1 MIVLLFTRVFI
12 FYKIIVFDM
21 KKLLIVVDYQNDF
34 VNGSLGFDDA
44 SNLETPIYKRIIDA
58 EHNNEDVIFTKDI
71 HESNYLETEEGKN
84 LPIIHC
90 IRGTSGSEIYG
101 IINEISKRHII
112 FEKETFGSSKLA
124 SYLKENCYD
133 QITLIGLVSYICVLS
148 NAVICKAMNPNAHII
163 VEKALTSGLDKKVQ
177 EEAFDVMRNIHIEIK

>member
-1 MIVLLFTRVFI
+1 
-12 FYKIIVFDM
+12 M

-34 VNGSLGFDDA
+34 VNGSLGFNDA
-44 SNLETPIYKRIIDA
+44 IKLETPIYKRIIEA
-58 EHNNEDVIFTKDI
+58 ENNNEDVIFTKDI
-71 HESNYLETEEGKN
+71 HETNYLETEEGRN

-90 IRGTSGSEIYG
+90 LKGTLGAEIYG
-101 IINEISKRHII
+101 KVNELSKRHII
-112 FEKETFGSSKLA
+112 IEKETFGSSRLA
-124 SYLKENCYD
+124 LYLKDNNYD

-163 VEKALTSGLDKKVQ
+163 VEKVLTSGLDKKVQ